1 MKACQHDA
9 SSSSRVYLTV
19 HQRSGSELAYMQLS
33 SGLKVSQLAPFREEE
48 GIGKSRRANT
58 LTFALGIAAFQTG
71 ANAPLHL

>member
-33 SGLKVSQLAPFREEE
+33 SGLKISQSAPFHEEK
-48 GIGKSRRANT
+48 GIGRGHVANT
-58 LTFALGIAAFQTG
+58 FTFALGIAAFQTG

>member
-33 SGLKVSQLAPFREEE
+33 SGLKVSQSAPFHEVE
-48 GIGKSRRANT
+48 GIGKGHAAKT
-58 LTFALGIAAFQTG
+58 LTFAFGVAAFQTG